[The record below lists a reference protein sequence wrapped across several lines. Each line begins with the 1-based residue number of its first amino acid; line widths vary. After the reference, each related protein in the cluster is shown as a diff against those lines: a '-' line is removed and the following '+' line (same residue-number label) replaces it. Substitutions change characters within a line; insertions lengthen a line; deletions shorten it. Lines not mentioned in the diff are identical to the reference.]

1 MIHSVCKRKL
11 SALQEGGEMR
21 LPTDIDQ
28 IKTEVLKREAETR
41 ARLNPTQKHI
51 RERDQPVSAN

>member
-41 ARLNPTQKHI
+41 ARLNPAQKAY
-51 RERDQPVSAN
+51 PGA